1 MSISYNI
8 YRMEYSKVNE
18 LVKKITSVGLI
29 EQKSIGKKKYKM
41 TFYYSDNVKGIQYGG
56 GKHFKIFLK
65 MML

>member
-41 TFYYSDNVKGIQYGG
+41 TSITRIMLKVIQYGG